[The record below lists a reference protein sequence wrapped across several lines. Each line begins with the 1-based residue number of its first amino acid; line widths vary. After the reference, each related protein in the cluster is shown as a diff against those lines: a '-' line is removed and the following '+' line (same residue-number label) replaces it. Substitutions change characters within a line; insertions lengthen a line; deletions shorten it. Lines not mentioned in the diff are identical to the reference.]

1 MKQDYLILQPFVMTN
16 TNKILTALATG
27 VIVGGVLGVLFAPDK
42 GENTRNKIAEG
53 GKKLS
58 DSIKDKMNQGKE
70 KLAGMRNTI
79 RDRVEEFSS

>member
-53 GKKLS
+53 GRKLS

>member
-27 VIVGGVLGVLFAPDK
+27 IIVGGVLGVLFAPDK

>member
-27 VIVGGVLGVLFAPDK
+27 VIIGGVLGVLFAPDK

-53 GKKLS
+53 GRKLS

-70 KLAGMRNTI
+70 KLAGMRNSV

>member
-1 MKQDYLILQPFVMTN
+1 MTN

-53 GKKLS
+53 GRKLS

>member
-58 DSIKDKMNQGKE
+58 DSIKGKMNQGKE

>member
-1 MKQDYLILQPFVMTN
+1 MTN

-70 KLAGMRNTI
+70 KLAGMRNSV
-79 RDRVEEFSS
+79 RDRVEEFAS

>member
-1 MKQDYLILQPFVMTN
+1 MTN

-27 VIVGGVLGVLFAPDK
+27 IIVGGVLGVLFAPDK

-53 GKKLS
+53 GRKLS
-58 DSIKDKMNQGKE
+58 DSLKDKMNQGKE
-70 KLAGMRNTI
+70 KLAGMRNSI

>member
-27 VIVGGVLGVLFAPDK
+27 IIVGGVLGVLFAPDK

-53 GKKLS
+53 GRKLS
-58 DSIKDKMNQGKE
+58 DSLKDKMNQGKE
-70 KLAGMRNTI
+70 KLAGMRNSI

>member
-42 GENTRNKIAEG
+42 GENTRHKIAEG

-58 DSIKDKMNQGKE
+58 DSLKDKMNQGKE
-70 KLAGMRNTI
+70 KLAGMRNSI

>member
-1 MKQDYLILQPFVMTN
+1 MTN

>member
-1 MKQDYLILQPFVMTN
+1 MTN

-42 GENTRNKIAEG
+42 GENTRHMIAEG

-70 KLAGMRNTI
+70 KLAGMRNSV

>member
-53 GKKLS
+53 GRKLS

-70 KLAGMRNTI
+70 KLAGMRNSV
-79 RDRVEEFSS
+79 RDRVEEFAS